1 MAGRKK
7 YTQTEREFILALA
20 LATRK
25 PFTHL
30 QGIVRGLAEARM
42 LSWLGPGAN
51 ERFLDWPA
59 WRGYSWAKRYGWKLK
74 DIEIETP
81 APLPKEEEIDDQI
94 LRDRLKVKEIFLIR
108 ITDSVGDPYRNSN
121 ALYKITGQIEDQ
133 ITRRMT
139 VYLTPAGIVDLVM
152 KLFAR
157 VGEKK
162 VSNEELMGMLAEEI
176 GRYRYLSA

>member
-51 ERFLDWPA
+51 ERFKDWPA
-59 WRGYSWAKRYGWKLK
+59 WRGYTWAKRYGWKL
-74 DIEIETP
+74 DSIDVESL
-81 APLPKEEEIDDQI
+81 APLPKEEEIDDQL
-94 LRDRLKVKEIFLIR
+94 LRDRLKVKEMFLVR
-108 ITDSVGDPYRNSN
+108 IVDSVGQPYQNMN
-121 ALYKITGQIEDQ
+121 AFFKVGQQIEAQ

>member
-7 YTQTEREFILALA
+7 YTTTEREFILTLA

-30 QGIVRGLAEARM
+30 EGIVRGLAEARM

-51 ERFLDWPA
+51 ERFQDWPA
-59 WRGYSWAKRYGWKLK
+59 WRGNAWKKRYRWKLDGVEVEVIK
-74 DIEIETP
+74 
-81 APLPKEEEIDDQI
+81 PLPAEELIDDQL
-94 LRDRLKVKEIFLIR
+94 LRNRLRVKDHFFTR
-108 ITDSVGDPYRNSN
+108 IMENIGQPYLNSN
-121 ALYKITGQIEDQ
+121 AFLKVSAQIEEQ